1 MQVALIGH
9 VHANLP
15 ALEAVLDHAREQGA
29 SAIWNVGDSIG
40 YGAFPNEVVHR
51 LRKENALSTLGDYD
65 HRVLRFKKRKDQWH
79 KKKQLEEYLAL
90 QWAYEQLSKKNRK
103 YLRFLS
109 REIRMKVKG
118 RRILLTHAS
127 PGPANGSKQGDAPR
141 DDLLRLAREAGA
153 DIVVHGRSPKARVRH
168 VGDAVFVNP
177 GSVGLPAG
185 SDPGASYAI
194 LQIDPETVQVHPYRV
209 AYDVERHVS
218 AIRDHGLPEAFA
230 QMFLQRRD
238 LKTILQSQED

>member
-51 LRKENALSTLGDYD
+51 LRKENTLSTLGDYD
-65 HRVLRFKKRKDQWH
+65 RRILRFKKRKDRSR
-79 KKKQLEEYLAL
+79 KKTGLEEYLAL
-90 QWAYEQLSKKNRK
+90 QWAYEHLSKKNRK

-118 RRILLTHAS
+118 RRVLLTHAS
-127 PGPANGSKQGDAPR
+127 PGPADGSKRGDGPW
-141 DDLLRLAREAGA
+141 DDLLRLAQEARA
-153 DIVVHGRSPKARVRH
+153 DIVVHGQSPKARVRH
-168 VGDAVFVNP
+168 VGAAVFVNP

-185 SDPGASYAI
+185 KDPGASYAI
-194 LQIDPETVQVHPYRV
+194 LQIDPETVQVHPYHV
-209 AYDVERHVS
+209 AYDVDRHVS

-230 QMFLQRRD
+230 QMFLERQD
-238 LKTILQSQED
+238 LKTILKRQEA